1 MNSIVIKIP
10 DEQWLKLQQLAT
22 NLNVSVEKLVS
33 TSIEGLLNQQEISL
47 KANVESEVPSE
58 ISNRFH
64 ILANQWQSEVEG
76 ISSTATMSEHPAYK
90 EIISMG
96 NKIVPL
102 LLQELKKNP
111 LYWLLAL
118 NEITGVNPIKPEQRG
133 KIKQMAEAW
142 LEWGKNQGYLV

>member
-1 MNSIVIKIP
+1 MNTIVIKIP
-10 DEQWLKLQQLAT
+10 NEQWLKLQQLA
-22 NLNVSVEKLVS
+22 NNCNVSVEELVS
-33 TSIEGLLNQQEISL
+33 TSIESLLNQQEISL
-47 KANVESEVPSE
+47 KADVESEVPSE
-58 ISNRFH
+58 ISNRFY
-64 ILANQWQSEVEG
+64 ILANQWEVEVEG
-76 ISSTATMSEHPAYK
+76 ISSTATMSEHPAYQ

-118 NEITGVNPIKPEQRG
+118 NKITGVNPIKPEQRG
-133 KIKQMAEAW
+133 KVKQMAEAW

>member
-1 MNSIVIKIP
+1 MNTIVIKIP
-10 DEQWLKLQQLAT
+10 DEQWLKLQQLA
-22 NLNVSVEKLVS
+22 NNCNVSVEELVE

-47 KANVESEVPSE
+47 KADVKSVVPLE
-58 ISNRFH
+58 ISNRFY
-64 ILANQWQSEVEG
+64 ILANQWETEVEG
-76 ISSTATMSEHPAYK
+76 ISSTATVSEHPAYK
-90 EIISMG
+90 EIIRMG

-111 LYWLLAL
+111 LYWLFAL

-133 KIKQMAEAW
+133 KVKQMAEAW